1 MRGFILA
8 TAITLSASMASA
20 EAHIQ
25 PAPPTASQMPVD
37 AGICTA
43 AAGGVAAVVTGTGV
57 GALPAAVLVTVCA
70 IAANDLKWHLNGG
83 KHVDSKNECRPIPD
97 SNAQQGNCG

>member
-1 MRGFILA
+1 MRGFLLA

-25 PAPPTASQMPVD
+25 PAPPTASQLPVD
-37 AGICTA
+37 AGICSV
-43 AAGGVAAVVTGTGV
+43 AAGGVALITTSTGI

-70 IAANDLKWHLNGG
+70 IAANDLQWHLAGG

-97 SNAQQGNCG
+97 SNAQQGDC